1 MPLLK
6 WLDKNLEKL
15 IMRTALALIC
25 VVLMFQ
31 VIMRYC
37 LGNALA
43 WPEEFSRLCFIV
55 ASFYSVGYCIR
66 YGLMLRVELLVN
78 MMPGAARRF
87 FTIFAQ
93 LCTLALFSFMAWS
106 TVDVVMRSRKTMQL
120 TTALRV
126 PMYAIYAVVGVAF
139 AIAALRAAQSLIAA
153 LRANTNEANG

>member
-6 WLDKNLEKL
+6 WLDRNLEKF
-15 IMRTALALIC
+15 IMRAALALIC

-78 MMPGAARRF
+78 MMPHGARRF

-93 LCTLALFSFMAWS
+93 LCSLALFSFMARS
-106 TVDVVMRSRKTMQL
+106 AVDVVMRSRKTMQL

-126 PMYAIYAVVGVAF
+126 PMYAIYAVVGIAF
-139 AIAALRAAQSLIAA
+139 AIAALRSVQSLISA
-153 LRANTNEANG
+153 LRNPDEGANG